1 MQPQPTS
8 GPDIKNLLIALVLAT
23 GIMMAWQHFYER
35 PRMEALRAQ
44 QAQETAKKKV
54 ETASAAKVA
63 VAEKEVASE
72 LAAAPRIRINTPTL
86 HGSINLRGGRF
97 DELTLAK
104 YKEHLEDSSPE
115 VKLLSPSGTSDA
127 YFIELGMLPARE
139 GVKLPDSNTVWHTND
154 MELTVDRPVTL
165 TWNNGAGLT
174 FTRTIA
180 VDEHYM
186 FTITTRISNSG
197 ASAVTVFPYG
207 LINRIHPSNAKNDL
221 IVHEGPLGVM
231 NQVLEDTSYKKLRG
245 GEPKEFKAVSGWIG
259 IADKYWLTALI
270 PDKDAT
276 FDAEFKHFTRD
287 GADAYQT
294 DIREAALELPVG
306 ATKEYTTRLFAG
318 AKVVDLL
325 DSYRDSQNVAHFDRA
340 IDFGRLYF
348 LTRPIFALL
357 SYFHGIVGN
366 FGIAIMLLTVVIK
379 ALLFPLANKSMHA
392 MARMKQLTPKMTEI
406 RERYAN
412 DKMKMNQE
420 IMAMYKREK
429 VNPAAGCLPLLLQL
443 PVFFALYKVLN
454 VTIEMRHAPFFGW
467 IHDLSV
473 ADPTNLFTLFGLI
486 PITLPAFLH
495 IGIWPIVM
503 CITMIIQQRLNP
515 KPADEIQA
523 MMMQW
528 MPFIFLF
535 MFAKFPAGLVIYW
548 VWNNLLTILQQ
559 WYINTHLKKKG
570 LK

>member
-1 MQPQPTS
+1 MMQPQPTS
-8 GPDIKNLLIALVLAT
+8 GFDIKNLIIALVLAT
-23 GIMMAWQHFYER
+23 GIMVAWQHYYER
-35 PRMEALRAQ
+35 PRMQALRAQ
-44 QAQETAKKKV
+44 QAIDAAKKK
-54 ETASAAKVA
+54 
-63 VAEKEVASE
+63 E
-72 LAAAPRIRINTPTL
+72 LAPTVAKSSEPISEAEAPRIRINTPTL

-97 DELTLAK
+97 DELTLAQ
-104 YKEHLEDSSPE
+104 YKATQESDASE
-115 VKLLSPSGTSDA
+115 VKLLSPSGMNDA
-127 YFIELGMLPARE
+127 YFVELGALGTHEGAHLPGASTMWQSADRE
-139 GVKLPDSNTVWHTND
+139 LSVNH
-154 MELTVDRPVTL
+154 PVTL
-165 TWNNGAGLT
+165 TWNNGQGLT

-180 VDEHYM
+180 IDEHYM
-186 FTITTRISNSG
+186 FTVTTKVANAG
-197 ASAVTVFPYG
+197 SAAIRLFPYG
-207 LINRIHPSNAKNDL
+207 LINRVHPSDAKNDL

-231 NQVLEDTSYKKLRG
+231 NEVLEDTSYKKLRG
-245 GEPKEFKAVSGWIG
+245 EEPQKFEGVKGWIG

-270 PDKDAT
+270 PDQGTA

-287 GADAYQT
+287 GADVYQT
-294 DIREAALELPVG
+294 DLRESALELPVG
-306 ATKEYTTRLFAG
+306 ETKEYTVRFFAG

-325 DSYRDSQNVAHFDRA
+325 DNYRDTLGIPHFDRA

-366 FGIAIMLLTVVIK
+366 FGLAIMLLTVVIK

-392 MARMKQLTPKMTEI
+392 MARMKQLTPKMTEL
-406 RERYAN
+406 RERYAD

-473 ADPTNLFTLFGLI
+473 ADPTNLFTLFGLL
-486 PITLPAFLH
+486 PIALPAFLH
-495 IGIWPIVM
+495 LGIWPMVM
-503 CITMIIQQRLNP
+503 CATMIIQQKLNP

-523 MMMQW
+523 MMMTW

-548 VWNNLLTILQQ
+548 VWNNTLSIGQQ
-559 WYINTHLKKKG
+559 YYINTHLKKKG
-570 LK
+570 LR